1 MSGGRSIM
9 NHSNDSAGSL
19 PSSSPSNSYALAMP
33 MDSNGPRRIGI
44 SNHNRRAKA
53 MGVYDGSGGSMNS
66 SGSSGGGLGTSPI
79 QSATLMTSTQHLS
92 SHNFLSASQYYP
104 EQNMIRMET
113 NTELVT
119 ASKSNETP
127 NLFVLGGSKTLQLI
141 KISTTEIS
149 VESELLTKAGTGRGS
164 KPVSVTDAVFGYQQ
178 YGRNIAVSTL
188 LGPILIY
195 NTEYGSKAKTTLSD
209 HSRAVNS
216 LDFNM
221 NPSNSSYIISASQDG
236 TVKLWDLRANSTKS
250 VITMNP
256 NSDAVRCAQFSPK
269 QPHHLACICD
279 NGVLKKY
286 DIRKP
291 ATAERQFN
299 AHTGPGLSLDW
310 HPQLDYVVTGGR
322 DKQIHVW
329 NMSNE
334 SRGPE
339 HTISTTGPVS
349 KTRWR
354 RGRGNASITD
364 TDIAASFYND
374 DPCIQIW
381 NFGRKYIPKH
391 VITAHSN
398 QITGLIWKTPKYLVS
413 CSKDKSIIQHDVST
427 LRQQIDNLPVA
438 TVGWN
443 GSSDT
448 DFAFVSQGKYDYEGV
463 QTQPSIPLRQHR
475 GASTQEGNSSSLS
488 LKASQGTNSPQLLS
502 QQQHSQLAHSQQPL
516 HIPQSPLLNANQPS
530 LSNPPR
536 SSVSSFS
543 NNLVTPFAIPV
554 HINIR
559 GSNPEEFQFLAANYF
574 ADVPQGLDIIGVCDH
589 NATIAASVKR
599 FRDCQV
605 WRTIRESILCS
616 TSDMKKFKVN
626 LGYEPDLNDETM
638 DLNSHKERRDS
649 AFNTEETHSSY
660 IYDRDPDSAHSDQLG
675 TSPVSEFN
683 SPRASF
689 RSSIQRSSFGSRR
702 MSGNL
707 SESSNNPIDRSRLH
721 SSNSRTDLRDRLE
734 AENEMAILDDDDDT
748 QESSAA
754 ETTKMDNKDQTTATN
769 TPIDIITAKESADKN
784 FLKATS
790 KQQSEIGD
798 QTTKIHQV
806 EGDKK
811 DNSHRRETSFSKAY
825 SLSDYESLRELSYSP
840 LELQKKEYSLK
851 KPRGLTRGS
860 SASEFHRPRK
870 PFSYS
875 GSAVDFDNEKSS
887 SYSSSIPLAKSPVS
901 LKSVSVS
908 SSVKKG
914 TNAGTEISKS
924 SVSELV
930 ESSDTVSKTDTPKKS
945 LDVAA
950 SADKV
955 DNSVIHHRANSKYS
969 NKSNLTYR
977 IEQEKLKM
985 KDEQEEEVKRE
996 QLGNFKKTEDVD
1008 EEDEN
1013 IESGFNTPWKPERLI
1028 KEAVEYSAQ
1037 QGDLL
1042 LCATLALLFAKHYK
1056 SIKKEQAEDWI
1067 FSYHEL
1073 LLRKCLF
1080 STAADILNI
1089 ASINYDTLKTLGQ
1102 TDTSIRTYCNHC
1114 MKLLVNEESKS
1125 KEDTTNFGFWYCDEC
1140 HQALGGC
1147 IYCNEPVKGVVITLL
1162 ECGHRG
1168 HFGCLQHWFLESKE
1182 TECPA
1187 GCGYTAII

>member
-9 NHSNDSAGSL
+9 NHSNDSNGSL
-19 PSSSPSNSYALAMP
+19 PPSSPSNSYSMAMP
-33 MDSNGPRRIGI
+33 MESNGPRRIAT
-44 SNHNRRAKA
+44 SNHNRRAMA

-66 SGSSGGGLGTSPI
+66 SGTSSGGLGTSPI

-92 SHNFLSASQYYP
+92 THNFLSASQYYP

-141 KISTTEIS
+141 KISNTEIS
-149 VESELLTKAGTGRGS
+149 VESELLTKIGTGRGS
-164 KPVSVTDAVFGYQQ
+164 KAVSVTDAVFGYQQ

-279 NGVLKKY
+279 TGVLKKY

-381 NFGRKYIPKH
+381 NLGRKYIPKH
-391 VITAHSN
+391 VIAAHNN
-398 QITGLIWKTPKYLVS
+398 QITSLIWKTPKYLVS

-427 LRQQIDNLPVA
+427 LRQQIDNLPVVTA
-438 TVGWN
+438 GWN
-443 GSSDT
+443 GASDT

-463 QTQPSIPLRQHR
+463 QSQPSLPLRQHR
-475 GASTQEGNSSSLS
+475 GLSTQEASSSSLS
-488 LKASQGTNSPQLLS
+488 SMANQGTNSPQLLS
-502 QQQHSQLAHSQQPL
+502 QQQHNQLAHSQQPL
-516 HIPQSPLLNANQPS
+516 HIPQSPLLNPNQS
-530 LSNPPR
+530 GLSNPQR

-543 NNLVTPFAIPV
+543 NNLATPFAIPV

-559 GSNPEEFQFLAANYF
+559 GSDPQDFQFLAANYF

-616 TSDMKKFKVN
+616 RVDMNKFKVN
-626 LGYEPDLNDETM
+626 LGYEPDLNDEII
-638 DLNSHKERRDS
+638 DPNSHKERRDS

-689 RSSIQRSSFGSRR
+689 RSSNQHSSFGSQR

-707 SESSNNPIDRSRLH
+707 SESYNNPIHRLRLY

-734 AENEMAILDDDDDT
+734 AENEMAILDDDDYPQD
-748 QESSAA
+748 SSAA
-754 ETTKMDNKDQTTATN
+754 ETTNDNNKNSQTTAAKA
-769 TPIDIITAKESADKN
+769 PIDIVSAKDSTETNAMQIA
-784 FLKATS
+784 F
-790 KQQSEIGD
+790 KQQSESGE
-798 QTTKIHQV
+798 QTRDINQEEGGTKQ
-806 EGDKK
+806 K
-811 DNSHRRETSFSKAY
+811 SHRSETTVSKPDT
-825 SLSDYESLRELSYSP
+825 LSDLESLRELSYSP
-840 LELQKKEYSLK
+840 LELHKREYLSK

-887 SYSSSIPLAKSPVS
+887 SYSSSIPLVKSPVS

-914 TNAGTEISKS
+914 TEISRS

-930 ESSDTVSKTDTPKKS
+930 ESSDIVSKTDTPKKS
-945 LDVAA
+945 PETEEANDNVE
-950 SADKV
+950 
-955 DNSVIHHRANSKYS
+955 NSVIRQRANSKYS

-985 KDEQEEEVKRE
+985 KEEEEEEENKRE
-996 QLGNFKKTEDVD
+996 QLSQKVEEEEEYD
-1008 EEDEN
+1008 ESEEN
-1013 IESGFNTPWKPERLI
+1013 GFNIPWKPERLI
-1028 KEAVEYSAQ
+1028 KEAIEYSAQ

-1080 STAADILNI
+1080 STAADILRI

-1114 MKLLVNEESKS
+1114 MKLLVNEESKA
-1125 KEDTTNFGFWYCDEC
+1125 KEDKSNFGFWYCDEC

-1147 IYCNEPVKGVVITLL
+1147 IYCNEPVKGVVVTLL

-1168 HFGCLQHWFLESKE
+1168 HFGCLQRWFLESKE
-1182 TECPA
+1182 RECPA
-1187 GCGYTAII
+1187 GCGYTAIR